1 MQLLFRDSKLF
12 LAFILITLLPIYLS
26 CVKKSADGRSSDSL
40 IPDPALE
47 TAIKEALG
55 IGGRAVTDSD
65 LAELTKLEVPI
76 GEEDEMLVKSLEGL
90 QHCVNL
96 VELNLVY
103 NDVSDLGPIADLT
116 GLEMVYLM
124 GNEVSD
130 LGPIGNL
137 TNLQQLSLGSNK
149 ISDISSLAGLTE
161 LTMLELARNEISDID
176 ALAHLDR
183 LEWLNLG
190 FNNIQDIQILS
201 EANRLDY
208 LSLCD
213 NQIEDIKPLVD
224 NEGIDQGDEVDLAY
238 NPLNEE
244 SAGRYLPLL
253 AARGVDIDAVTK
265 QEYGLN

>member
-26 CVKKSADGRSSDSL
+26 CVKKSADGGSSDSL

-47 TAIKEALG
+47 TAIKEALS

-76 GEEDEMLVKSLEGL
+76 GEENEMLVKSLEGL

-103 NDVSDLGPIADLT
+103 NDVSDLDPIADLT
-116 GLEMVYLM
+116 GLEILLLM

-130 LGPIGNL
+130 LSPLSNL
-137 TNLQQLSLGSNK
+137 TNLRRLSLGSNM
-149 ISDISSLAGLTE
+149 ISDISILAE
-161 LTMLELARNEISDID
+161 LTRLTTLEAGNNEISDID

-183 LEWLNLG
+183 LEWVNLG
-190 FNNIQDIQILS
+190 FNNISNIQVIADMNRLVYLNLS
-201 EANRLDY
+201 E
-208 LSLCD
+208 
-213 NQIEDIKPLVD
+213 NQIADIKPLVD
-224 NEGIDQGDEVDLAY
+224 NEGIGQGDEVDLAN
-238 NPLNEE
+238 NPLNQV
-244 SAGRYLPLL
+244 SVSRYLPIL
-253 AARGVDIDAVTK
+253 AGRGVVLDAVTTR
-265 QEYGLN
+265 EYELN